1 MAELRCSQF
10 GVAMQ
15 WSGKAIG
22 GLIGAIAGPV
32 GSLLGILV
40 GHQWDRNA
48 ERAGGRRSVREISQL
63 FFEVTFE
70 VMGQVAKVDGRVS
83 EDEVR
88 VARRIMQGMRLNDA
102 QVRSAIEHFTRGK
115 SADYP
120 FDARLGALAAQI
132 GGRSELARAFLGI
145 QLQSALGAGAAGA
158 DKREMLGRVA
168 DRLDIT
174 RAELGQLEAWIRS
187 FSGGGGGAPRATPAE
202 SLAAAYRTLGVEPK
216 ATNDEVKIAYRRLMN
231 QHHPDKLVARGLPK
245 SMIGVAEQKTHEVR
259 AAYEQIKTQRGFK

>member
-1 MAELRCSQF
+1 
-10 GVAMQ
+10 MQ

-32 GSLLGILV
+32 GSLLGIIV

-48 ERAGGRRSVREISQL
+48 ERVSGRRSVREISQL

-88 VARRIMQGMRLNDA
+88 VARRIMQGMRLSDA
-102 QVRSAIEHFTRGK
+102 QVRGAIEHFTRGK

-120 FDARLGALAAQI
+120 LDARLGALAAQI

-145 QLQSALGAGAAGA
+145 QLQSAMGAGAVGA
-158 DKREMLGRVA
+158 EKREMLGRVA
-168 DRLDIT
+168 DKLEIS
-174 RAELGQLEAWIRS
+174 RAELAHLEAWIRG
-187 FSGGGGGAPRATPAE
+187 FSGSGSAPRSSPAE
-202 SLAAAYRTLGVEPK
+202 SLAAAYRTLGIDAK

-259 AAYEQIKTQRGFK
+259 SAYEQIKTQRGFK